1 MNSIITDYYSLFELY
16 QSLRNQMMAIL
27 SDEELALRP
36 ADENQSLGALCREI
50 GEVQLSYIQ
59 SFETLQQDFSYR
71 NQEAGLEG
79 SVERL
84 QAWFQELDGQLRAVI
99 ERYSEEDL
107 ENKVID
113 RGGGFIIPP
122 RIQLE
127 IYKEALLIFYGKTSV
142 YLKMMGKMPSEQWR
156 EWIG

>member
-1 MNSIITDYYSLFELY
+1 MNSIISEYYDLFELY
-16 QSLRNQMMAIL
+16 QSLRNQL
-27 SDEELALRP
+27 LAVLT
-36 ADENQSLGALCREI
+36 DENLAFIPGGENLSLGALCREI
-50 GEVQLSYIQ
+50 GEVQVSYIQ
-59 SFETLQQDFSYR
+59 SFETLKQDFSYR
-71 NQEAGLEG
+71 NLEEGLEG

-84 QAWFQELDGQLRAVI
+84 QAWFQELDGQLRAAI
-99 ERYSEEDL
+99 EGFSEEDL

-113 RGGGFIIPP
+113 RGGDFIIPP

-142 YLKMMGKMPSEQWR
+142 YLKMLGRVPSEQWQ

>member
-27 SDEELALRP
+27 SDEELAFRP
-36 ADENQSLGALCREI
+36 AGENQSLGALCREI

-99 ERYSEEDL
+99 EGYSEEDL

-113 RGGGFIIPP
+113 RGGDFIIPP

-142 YLKMMGKMPSEQWR
+142 YLKMMGKPLPEQWR